1 MKGEGKERE
10 EEKNLVGVR
19 GRRRRRRERRSP
31 SEKKWH
37 SSASVDPGDRGFGR

>member
-19 GRRRRRRERRSP
+19 GRRRERRSP